1 MLVVYPSVDF
11 DSFIYLDDANKF
23 IAKNSV
29 FNKQWTELSDE
40 NKEVFLRIATKRIL
54 DVIDTNLLTGDTDIC
69 LVNATASMAV
79 RDLVFNISSGVN
91 DNKGAII
98 KEKVEGIEVQY
109 YHGNRT
115 SINAL
120 DKNPYKDVVN
130 CLNSFGAKLSAGYSN
145 QLKIERC

>member
-11 DSFIYLDDANKF
+11 DSFISLDDANKF

-29 FNKQWTELSDE
+29 FNEQWTKLADDK
-40 NKEVFLRIATKRIL
+40 KEVFLRIATKRIL

-120 DKNPYKDVVN
+120 DKNPYKDVVS
-130 CLNSFGAKLSAGYSN
+130 CLNSFGANLTNGYSN
-145 QLKIERC
+145 KLKIERC

>member
-1 MLVVYPSVDF
+1 MLVVYPSVGF
-11 DSFIYLDDANKF
+11 DSFISLDGANSF
-23 IAKNSV
+23 IAKNSI
-29 FNKQWTELSDE
+29 FNNQWTKLSDE
-40 NKEVFLRIATKRIL
+40 KKEVFLRIATKRIL
-54 DVIDTNLLTGDTDIC
+54 DVVNTTLLNGDTDIC
-69 LVNATASMAV
+69 LVNDSASMAV

-91 DNKGAII
+91 ENKGAII

-130 CLNSFGAKLSAGYSN
+130 CLNRFGAKLNTGYSN